1 MQLTGKSAI
10 VTGASRGIGSA
21 IAIDLAARGALV
33 VVNYNSSAASAQ
45 EVVAAITS
53 AGGKAIAIKGD
64 VSKLDEAN
72 ALVKAAID
80 AYGRL
85 DILVNNA
92 AVFNAPPIET
102 LTPEQW
108 DAAFAV
114 NARAP
119 ALCIRHAIDLMR
131 QGGSIV
137 NIADIQADKPRSN
150 YPAYCASKGALI
162 SLTKACAKALA
173 GRNICVNAV
182 SPGIAQWSENASDT
196 HKQAVLKQ
204 VPMNRPG
211 TPRDIASAVVFLAS
225 QNYITGQNLRV
236 DGGWC
241 TS

>member
-33 VVNYNSSAASAQ
+33 VVNYNSSEASAQ

-92 AVFNAPPIET
+92 GTTRDT
-102 LTPEQW
+102 L
-108 DAAFAV
+108 
-114 NARAP
+114 
-119 ALCIRHAIDLMR
+119 LMTDR
-131 QGGSIV
+131 KSTRL
-137 NIADIQADKPRSN
+137 NS
-150 YPAYCASKGALI
+150 S
-162 SLTKACAKALA
+162 
-173 GRNICVNAV
+173 
-182 SPGIAQWSENASDT
+182 
-196 HKQAVLKQ
+196 H
-204 VPMNRPG
+204 
-211 TPRDIASAVVFLAS
+211 
-225 QNYITGQNLRV
+225 
-236 DGGWC
+236 
-241 TS
+241 